1 MRIARVLTRLNL
13 GGPARQVLASDPLLQ
28 ERGHEVT
35 VFAGSPE
42 PGEGDL
48 FDELEERGVS
58 VRRVPG
64 LGRGISPAK
73 DLLAFGWLRRELNR
87 LQPDLV
93 HTHASKAGALGRR
106 AAAPLARR
114 GTALVHTFHGHVLE
128 DYFPEVVSRRLIA
141 TERRLART
149 TDRILAVSH
158 ATADD
163 LVRLEVVGEDDIF
176 VVHPGVDLTPHL
188 AFDLAERRDGRRPP
202 GALRQLLGIAA
213 DAVLIGVVGRLAEV
227 KRPELAI
234 DVFQTLAARYPKAE
248 LAFVGDGDQRRLLE
262 GLIRALPPE
271 LQARVHLAGNVSDSA
286 SIFGDLDVL
295 LATSRNEG
303 LPVAMIEAHAAGVP
317 VVSTNVGGVG
327 EVVAHERTG
336 MLGADPDELAFH
348 LDKLLADA
356 GVRSSY
362 ASRARLR
369 VATRYDARS
378 LADRLEG
385 IYLGTQGAPA

>member
-13 GGPARQVLASDPLLQ
+13 GGPARQVLASDPLLL

-48 FDELEERGVS
+48 FDELAGRGVD

-73 DLLAFGWLRRELNR
+73 DLFVFGWLRRELNR
-87 LQPDLV
+87 LQPDLI
-93 HTHASKAGALGRR
+93 HTHASKAGTLGRR

-128 DYFPEVVSRRLIA
+128 GYFPDVVSRRLIA
-141 TERRLART
+141 TERRLAKT

-163 LVRLEVVGEDDIF
+163 LVRLEVVGEDDVF
-176 VVHPGVDLTPHL
+176 VVPPGVDLTAHL
-188 AFDLAERRDGRRPP
+188 ALDLAERREGQRAP
-202 GALRQLLGIAA
+202 GVLRGLLGISS
-213 DAVLIGVVGRLAEV
+213 DVVLIGVVGRLAEV

-234 DVFQTLAARYPKAE
+234 DVFRILAARYPKAE
-248 LAFVGDGDQRRLLE
+248 LVYVGDGDQRRMLE
-262 GLIRALPPE
+262 GRIRALSPE
-271 LQARVHLAGNVSDSA
+271 LQQRVHLAGNVPDSA
-286 SIFGDLDVL
+286 AIFADLDVL

-317 VVSTNVGGVG
+317 VISTNVGGVA

-356 GVRSSY
+356 GVRGGY
-362 ASRARLR
+362 ASRARTR
-369 VATRYDARS
+369 VATRYDAKS
-378 LADRLEG
+378 LADRLEA
-385 IYLGTQGAPA
+385 IYLGAVGAPA